1 MPTAS
6 ELCNLYSKEKHL
18 TDFIEETITNVELN
32 ARHGEKYT
40 NVDVPN
46 GLTRTDIELPLK
58 NAFPECK
65 VTWKWFIQSY
75 RIRWA

>member
-1 MPTAS
+1 M
-6 ELCNLYSKEKHL
+6 YSKEKHL
-18 TDFIEETITNVELN
+18 TDFID
-32 ARHGEKYT
+32 A
-40 NVDVPN
+40 PS

-58 NAFPECK
+58 NSFPECK

>member
-46 GLTRTDIELPLK
+46 GLTRADIEGPLK

-65 VTWKWFIQSY
+65 ITWKWFIQSY

>member
-6 ELCNLYSKEKHL
+6 ELCNLYSKEKYIN
-18 TDFIEETITNVELN
+18 DFIEETITNVELN

-40 NVDVPN
+40 NVDVPS
-46 GLTRTDIELPLK
+46 GLTRADIEAPLK

-65 VTWKWFIQSY
+65 ITWKWFIQSY